1 MKIRHSDVDRNDEI
15 FYSTMKFG
23 KLKDISPINFKLP
36 NDHEKTT
43 NLLNRLLKDDELPQV
58 YVGCT
63 GWSMKEWIGRVYPN
77 GTKANKMLFHYAKQ
91 FNTIEL
97 NTTHY
102 RIPTLKTIETWRQS
116 VPKDFKFCPKIPQ
129 SISHRNDLGMNG
141 EVINQFCASVY
152 ELRDNLGCC
161 FMQMPPYFDIRRLPM
176 LERFLEKWPVEIPL
190 AVEVRHESWFNNS
203 DNFNQLFDLLERQ
216 NISTVIT
223 DVAGRRDV
231 LHQRLTTNTAMIR
244 FVGNGLHQ
252 TDYERID
259 EWVERLKYWFSQ
271 GLKTVYFFPHEPDN
285 LLAPEMSEYLVKRLN
300 ESFKSTV
307 RGPKLIDDQIGQQIS
322 LF

>member
-1 MKIRHSDVDRNDEI
+1 
-15 FYSTMKFG
+15 MKFG
-23 KLKDISPINFKLP
+23 KLKDITTVNFNLP
-36 NDHEKTT
+36 NDHQKTT
-43 NLLNRLLKDDELPQV
+43 DLLNGLSSNDELPKI

-102 RIPTLKTIETWRQS
+102 RIPTLSTIKTWRQT

-129 SISHRNDLGMNG
+129 TISHSRDLGMNG
-141 EVINQFCASVY
+141 EAINQFCASVY
-152 ELRDNLGCC
+152 ELGNNLGCC
-161 FMQMPPYFDIRRLPM
+161 FMQMPPYFNISRLPM
-176 LERFLEKWPVEIPL
+176 LERFLEKWSTEIPL
-190 AVEVRHESWFNNS
+190 AIEVRHETWFDNS
-203 DNFNQLFDLLERQ
+203 DNFNRLFDLLESK
-216 NISTVIT
+216 NVSTVIT

-231 LHQRLTTNTAMIR
+231 LHQRLTTDTAMIR

-259 EWVERLKYWFSQ
+259 AWIKRLKYWFENS
-271 GLKTVYFFPHEPDN
+271 LKEVYFFPHQPDN
-285 LLAPEMSEYLVKRLN
+285 LLAPEMSEYVVEQIKSAF
-300 ESFKSTV
+300 ESNV
-307 RGPKLIDDQIGQQIS
+307 RGPKLIDNQIGQQIS

>member
-1 MKIRHSDVDRNDEI
+1 
-15 FYSTMKFG
+15 MKFG
-23 KLKDISPINFKLP
+23 KLQNITNVNFALP
-36 NDHEKTT
+36 KDHEKTT
-43 NLLNRLLKDDELPQV
+43 ALLNRLPKNEALPIV
-58 YVGCT
+58 YIGCT
-63 GWSMKEWIGRVYPN
+63 GWSEKSWVGRVYPT
-77 GTKANKMLFHYAKQ
+77 GTKTNKYLFHYGKQ

-102 RIPTLKTIETWRQS
+102 RIPTLSVIEKWRQS

-129 SISHRNDLGMNG
+129 SISHRNDLGMAG
-141 EVINQFCASVY
+141 EAIHQFSSSVY

-161 FMQMPPYFDIRRLPM
+161 FMQMPPYFNISRLPM
-176 LERFLEKWPVEIPL
+176 LERFLDKWPTEVPL
-190 AVEVRHESWFNNS
+190 AIEVRHESWFNDSN
-203 DNFNQLFDLLERQ
+203 NFNRLFDLLERK

-231 LHQRLTTNTAMIR
+231 LHQRLTTDTAMIR
-244 FVGNGLHQ
+244 FVGNELHP

-259 EWVERLKYWFSQ
+259 EWVNHLKHWFDH

-285 LLAPEMSEYLVKRLN
+285 ILAPDLAAYLVRKIKS
-300 ESFKSTV
+300 SFKADI
-307 RGPKLIDDQIGQQIS
+307 RGPKLTDNQVGQQIS